1 MEDYI
6 FAMVKYLSF
15 HSSFLL
21 LMKCDKFSHFHCS
34 NFETFRI
41 FIYMD
46 YNFKNIIHPNF
57 HEIFEN
63 SLHLILKPVFI
74 EPNKKVG

>member
-1 MEDYI
+1 
-6 FAMVKYLSF
+6 
-15 HSSFLL
+15 
-21 LMKCDKFSHFHCS
+21 
-34 NFETFRI
+34 
-41 FIYMD
+41 MD